1 MSEKYFVLKT
11 GNTLAGVCY
20 TKHPEL
26 RVSCTT
32 TYTKASRLNC
42 SFSIMTHIFNLFKI
56 SFKNTA
62 A

>member
-1 MSEKYFVLKT
+1 MLKP
-11 GNTLAGVCY
+11 GVCES
-20 TKHPEL
+20 KQPEL
-26 RVSCTT
+26 RVSDTT

-42 SFSIMTHIFNLFKI
+42 SFSIITHIFNLFKI